1 MNNEELKSRMF
12 NLRAD
17 LIATNLAIDA
27 ICASMSPEAHAKLLS
42 TWAKL
47 DDAHQKTMDL
57 VGQAPEDQQAT
68 AAAKK
73 RMGTRLAMIPS
84 AVQEMS

>member
-1 MNNEELKSRMF
+1 MKTEDLKLRMF

-27 ICASMSPEAHAKLLS
+27 ICASMPPEVHSKLM
-42 TWAKL
+42 TAWAAV
-47 DDAHQKTMDL
+47 DAAHQKTMDL
-57 VGQAPEDQQAT
+57 TGQAPEDQQAI

-73 RMGTRLAMIPS
+73 RMGIRLAQMPEAIS
-84 AVQEMS
+84 KM